1 MIRKIE
7 SDHRNYKKIGMIIGL
22 SEKLNVIVRIIGKIG
37 TIRLIRIEIIEIS
50 SKKET
55 PQKRNLMDSG

>member
-37 TIRLIRIEIIEIS
+37 TIRLIRKIGIIGNFIEKKKQQKNRIIGI
-50 SKKET
+50 
-55 PQKRNLMDSG
+55 